1 MELIMKTGA
10 AAVLRLNPLDDVLIA
25 RRPLLPDEVLEQEG
39 VAVRQPVPAG
49 HKIASRRV
57 DAGQPVR
64 RYGQIIGFASELIE
78 AGDHVILFVVD
89 KKYIRDV
96 EKLFHVGLS
105 FF

>member
-1 MELIMKTGA
+1 MIGRAIDDISLPPGTTIGA
-10 AAVLRLNPLDDVLIA
+10 IIRDDNVVIA
-25 RRPLLPDEVLEQEG
+25 HGNSV
-39 VAVRQPVPAG
+39 
-49 HKIASRRV
+49 
-57 DAGQPVR
+57 
-64 RYGQIIGFASELIE
+64 IE